1 MDQIIADS
9 VFFTQQLSESVSVEF
24 KYVLDQN
31 PDLLLENTR
40 LMNEPLTGFPY
51 LQEATK
57 KAAPAK
63 YPNTETVT
71 DVKTQS
77 SNVELSEKDLANMAL
92 NRLEEDDEVDEDAK
106 KYLYMNNA
114 DIKKEI
120 ENDPGN
126 KGLSDTELSNK
137 VAEAVGKRDDLRK
150 DINDAVKD
158 LKSDIRSGKVPKVK
172 YDNGRFYRTDSR
184 VEKSERMSP
193 KKDTPTRALDAP
205 QLLKD
210 SYIKKINGMLPYTIQ
225 ASFRVK
231 GKDGSTKDEVKFLI
245 GVKSVLHPIQVKD
258 LVEDIDDLIN
268 GKNKNLRKVKYKT
281 GEIGFLDYVFNIKQI
296 KADAAKQVV
305 AGKRWIN
312 TLKRLA
318 EYNKTN
324 GSLLNK
330 PISAITGGNVPIPN
344 GTLILTSSDVSLILT
359 QSGIDLNKVGNIKKL
374 AKNLFLIGVVIVDST
389 AGSMKVLFPDSDSD
403 WDVQSLAAIDSEVS
417 KTDNSQLMK
426 ELNKKINS

>member
-1 MDQIIADS
+1 M
-9 VFFTQQLSESVSVEF
+9 
-24 KYVLDQN
+24 DQN

-51 LQEATK
+51 LQEAAKATK

-63 YPNTETVT
+63 DPNTETVT

-114 DIKKEI
+114 DIKKEV

-184 VEKSERMSP
+184 VEKSERTSP

-210 SYIKKINGMLPYTIQ
+210 SDIKKINGMLPYTIQ
-225 ASFRVK
+225 ASFRVR
-231 GKDGSTKDEVKFLI
+231 GKDGSTKDEVKFII

-258 LVEDIDDLIN
+258 LVEDIDDLVN

-330 PISAITGGNVPIPN
+330 PISALTGGNVPIPN